1 MLGSAVILAQA
12 KFFGRVLQDFRSRAF
27 FQRCASGIG
36 NADVAKKCRRN
47 RHGVDKAL
55 RADTFND
62 TVAQTIQLSLIS
74 QGESFGKIR
83 E

>member
-1 MLGSAVILAQA
+1 MLGSAVILTQA
-12 KFFGRVLQDFRSRAF
+12 KFLGRVLQDFRSRAF
-27 FQRCASGIG
+27 FQRCACGVG
-36 NADVAKKCRRN
+36 NADVAKESCRN
-47 RHGVDKAL
+47 RHGVNKTF

-62 TVAQTIQLSLIS
+62 TVAQTIELSLIP